1 MTSRSIVALLTET
14 ELSRF
19 AHSASD
25 PLGEGAAG
33 AGASAVE
40 ERRTEGAAM
49 GGTDRYPGNQVPRM
63 CVCVALPTLCG
74 QIAPCV
80 SGVCLSPVCGQLLHR
95 LERARTRR
103 TTQPY
108 PGPKPDPYYSNPFAA
123 AFLRFTPPK

>member
-49 GGTDRYPGNQVPRM
+49 GEDGSISSQQSRSPLTLRPHP
-63 CVCVALPTLCG
+63 LTHPHPPSPTL
-74 QIAPCV
+74 IH
-80 SGVCLSPVCGQLLHR
+80 SL
-95 LERARTRR
+95 
-103 TTQPY
+103 
-108 PGPKPDPYYSNPFAA
+108 
-123 AFLRFTPPK
+123 